1 MAIFFTIQDA
11 YLYDP
16 KDLDELFVFG
26 LDSFTIKKLP
36 KNAYY
41 LIGEYK
47 ISY

>member
-16 KDLDELFVFG
+16 KALNELFVFG
-26 LDSFTIKKLP
+26 LDSFIIEKLP
-36 KNAYY
+36 SNAYY